1 MSCLLSLLFG
11 AGFDG
16 CLLKWVMFWR
26 RYIIH
31 NSKHWCMA
39 TCEALWLVL
48 SKLGV
53 PEPTIKLIRSFRCD
67 MQAQIRL
74 NDMMLEPINASNGFR
89 QGCSMA
95 PFLFNLYSSLVIER
109 WHARVSSLE
118 DNDWGIYRKLF
129 RWYTRNAEE
138 VKVSEYQFADD
149 VALLATTKR
158 GAELIT
164 TYLYACRQGLWAH
177 S

>member
-1 MSCLLSLLFG
+1 
-11 AGFDG
+11 
-16 CLLKWVMFWR
+16 MFWR

-39 TCEALWLVL
+39 TCEALWLAL

-74 NDMMLEPINASNGFR
+74 NDVMLQPINANNGFQ

-95 PFLFNLYSSLVIER
+95 PFLFNLYSCLVIEG

-118 DNDWGIYRKLF
+118 DTDWGIYRRLF
-129 RWYTRNAEE
+129 RWYTSNAEE
-138 VKVSEYQFADD
+138 TKVSECQFADD
-149 VALLATTKR
+149 AALLATRKR

-164 TYLYACRQGLWAH
+164 TEYMLVSRSEWVRVLIWR